1 MNDAEMNAAGTGP
14 GSPDGAAARVLIIDD
29 EPQIRRFLEISL
41 RSEGFRVSEAAS
53 GREGL
58 ERLATRG
65 AELVVLD
72 LGLPDIEGH
81 EVLRQLRSWSQVPV
95 IVLSVRAG
103 EAEKV
108 RALDA
113 GAHDFVTKPFGIQEL
128 MARVR
133 AVLRH
138 HAAPQDASPL
148 FDDGHL
154 RVDLA
159 RRTVQVAG
167 EAVALSRKEFAVLA
181 MLVRYAGRVVTQQ
194 HLLRELWGPG
204 HVEDTHY
211 LRVVVGK
218 IRQHIAD
225 EAAAPRY
232 LRTEPGVGYRFL
244 GEVPV
249 ANPPVL
255 PDVGT
260 NPPAR

>member
-1 MNDAEMNAAGTGP
+1 MND
-14 GSPDGAAARVLIIDD
+14 GSSSTSGAADAGREATPARVLIIDD

-41 RSEGFRVSEAAS
+41 RSEGFIVSEAAS

-65 AELVVLD
+65 ADLVVLD

-81 EVLRQLRSWSQVPV
+81 EVLRELRSWSQVPV

-108 RALDA
+108 RAFDA

-133 AVLRH
+133 AILRH
-138 HAAPQDASPL
+138 HGAPQDGVPL

-154 RVDLA
+154 RIDLA
-159 RRTVQVAG
+159 RRTVQVDG
-167 EAVALSRKEFAVLA
+167 EPVALSRKEFAVLA
-181 MLVRYAGRVVTQQ
+181 MLLRYAGRVVTQQ

-218 IRQHIAD
+218 IRQRIGD

-232 LRTEPGVGYRFL
+232 LRTEPGIGYRFL
-244 GEVPV
+244 GEASPG
-249 ANPPVL
+249 AGRNS
-255 PDVGT
+255 
-260 NPPAR
+260 